1 VNAFLQTL
9 RNLGPARL
17 AAIVIV
23 TASLLGFFGF
33 ITTRITSSPLA
44 LLYTDLDQQ
53 DASAIVQKL
62 DGMKIPYEVDAN
74 GGLIRVPS
82 DQVGKIRMML
92 SGDGL
97 PKGGSVGYEIFDQKE
112 GFGTTSFVQ
121 SINHLRAL
129 EGELARTIS
138 SMDPIESARVHLVLP
153 ERELFSHG
161 TQTATAS
168 IFLKTRGAAV
178 LTREQIGAIQHLIAA
193 AVPQLQPN
201 EVSIV
206 DEQGNLLA
214 RPTDNAAAG
223 GESDNQDD
231 MRAEFEQT
239 QARKIEDLLSQT
251 LGYGKVR
258 AKVSADLD
266 FDRITTSSEIY
277 DPDSQVARSTQTT
290 SEETTNTEGGN
301 TQAVT
306 VANNLPLTPGQAPP
320 VAAGAASGGASGGA
334 NNKSNKSEET
344 TNYEINKTVRSQ
356 VRESGQVKRLSVAV
370 VVDGTYDTGADGKQT
385 YKARSDEEMTKLKA
399 LVQSAVNFDPNRGD
413 TVDVVNMQ
421 FAQAEAPKEGTSS
434 ASDLMAGVPKSELFH
449 MAETLVLALI
459 GLLVVLLVVRP
470 ILRKIL
476 ESATMVGGD
485 QGLLGGAAP
494 AYAGAGG
501 VPVQLPPPG
510 GGGGGGGSFAR
521 DIEAEVAQKES
532 EIERMIDISRVEGR
546 VKASSLRKVG
556 EIVDK
561 HPDEAVGILRNWIN
575 QESR

>member
-33 ITTRITSSPLA
+33 IMTRITASPLA
-44 LLYTDLDQQ
+44 LLYTQLDQA
-53 DASAIVQKL
+53 DAGAIVQKL
-62 DGMKIPYEVDAN
+62 DSMKVPYQVDAN
-74 GGLIRVPS
+74 GSLIRVPS
-82 DQVGKIRMML
+82 DQVGKLRMML

-112 GFGTTSFVQ
+112 GFGATSFVQ

-138 SMDPIESARVHLVLP
+138 SMDPIQSARVHLVLP
-153 ERELFSHG
+153 QHELFSHG

-168 IFLKTRGAAV
+168 IFIKTRGSAV

-214 RPTDNAAAG
+214 RPADNSGAG
-223 GESDNQDD
+223 ASGGGDQDD
-231 MRAEFEQT
+231 MRAQYEQT
-239 QARKIEDLLSQT
+239 QARKIEDLLAQT

-277 DPDSQVARSTQTT
+277 DPDSQVVRSTQSTT
-290 SEETTNTEGGN
+290 EESSNAEGN
-301 TQAVT
+301 TQAVSVT
-306 VANNLPLTPGQAPP
+306 NNLPLTPGQAPP
-320 VAAGAASGGASGGA
+320 AAAPGAAPAAGAGGA
-334 NNKSNKSEET
+334 NNKSNRSEET
-344 TNYEINKTVRSQ
+344 VNYEINKTVRNQ
-356 VRESGQVKRLSVAV
+356 VRESGQVKRLSIAVAV
-370 VVDGTYDTGADGKQT
+370 DGSYETTGEGKDAKAT
-385 YKARSDEEMTKLKA
+385 YKPRSDDEMTKIKA
-399 LVQSAVNFDPNRGD
+399 LAQSAVNFDSNRGD
-413 TVDVVNMQ
+413 TIDVVNMQ
-421 FAQAEAPKEGTSS
+421 FAQAEAPKEGTTGESG
-434 ASDLMAGVPKSELFH
+434 LIAGIPKTDLFH
-449 MAETLVLALI
+449 MLETLILAVI

-476 ESATMVGGD
+476 ESAAGAVGGE
-485 QGLLGGAAP
+485 QGLLTGGAAP
-494 AYAGAGG
+494 AYAGAAA
-501 VPVQLPPPG
+501 QLPPPG
-510 GGGGGGGSFAR
+510 GGFSR

-575 QESR
+575 QENR